1 MQNKVSTIYSPSVI
15 AKVLHSIACVSE
27 RLCIVLCLTLAT
39 STHASDAP
47 ESIVF
52 VLSGHAPVYERVANA
67 TEQRIKSKC
76 SSKFID
82 CKNLTFVNV
91 TVEKAPND
99 IANDALLT
107 VTLGI
112 KASKW
117 SEKSQG
123 ANKTINAMLPYD
135 PPKNAPIGVS
145 NSTSRIYIDQPYKRY
160 FDLIKTTTPRL
171 GRVGLLVHENNLD
184 QVGII
189 TEIANSR
196 GLTLKTSI
204 VSAERSV
211 GEALSYLLDDID
223 VLLALPDSRI
233 HNSQTISH
241 ILTTAYR
248 NNIPVFGFSSAYA
261 KAGAIAALY
270 TSPEDIAHQIS
281 DTVLDLLN
289 HDRFDSHSQQASY
302 FSVSFNFEVAR
313 SLGLPPISPSEIK
326 KTISQGSEK

>member
-1 MQNKVSTIYSPSVI
+1 MII
-15 AKVLHSIACVSE
+15 DACGM
-27 RLCIVLCLTLAT
+27 LFLLMCLAPAT
-39 STHASDAP
+39 SAYASDTS

-52 VLSGHAPVYERVANA
+52 VLSGDAPVYERVANA
-67 TEQRIKSKC
+67 AEQRIKNNCNSG
-76 SSKFID
+76 FID
-82 CKNLTFVNV
+82 CKKLVFKNV
-91 TVEKAPND
+91 AFENAAD
-99 IANDALLT
+99 EIANDTLLT
-107 VTLGI
+107 ITLGI

-117 SEKSQG
+117 ANNSQG
-123 ANKTINAMLPYD
+123 DKKIISAMLPYD
-135 PPKNAPIGVS
+135 PSKNTPLGAS
-145 NSTSRIYIDQPYKRY
+145 NSTARIYIDQPYERY

-184 QVGII
+184 QVDLI

-248 NNIPVFGFSSAYA
+248 NNIPVIGFSSAYV
-261 KAGAIAALY
+261 KAGAIAGVY
-270 TSPEDIAHQIS
+270 TSLEDIAHQVS
-281 DTVLDLLN
+281 DTVLNFLIQK
-289 HDRFDSHSQQASY
+289 RFDSHSQHASY

-326 KTISQGSEK
+326 QTISQGNEK

>member
-1 MQNKVSTIYSPSVI
+1 M
-15 AKVLHSIACVSE
+15 
-27 RLCIVLCLTLAT
+27 
-39 STHASDAP
+39 
-47 ESIVF
+47 
-52 VLSGHAPVYERVANA
+52 SGNAPVYERVANA
-67 TEQRIKSKC
+67 AKQRIKAEC
-76 SSKFID
+76 NSSFLD
-82 CKNLTFVNV
+82 CKNLAFTNV
-91 TVEKAPND
+91 KLKKATDN

-107 VTLGI
+107 VTLGT

-117 SEKSQG
+117 ADQSQD
-123 ANKTINAMLPYD
+123 AKKTIRAMLPYD
-135 PPKNAPIGVS
+135 LPKNTPVGAG
-145 NSTSRIYIDQPYKRY
+145 NSTARLYIDQPYKRY

-171 GRVGLLVHENNLD
+171 GRVGLLIHENHLS
-184 QVGII
+184 QVDL
-189 TEIANSR
+189 TTDIANSR

-248 NNIPVFGFSSAYA
+248 NNIPVFGFSSAYV
-261 KAGAIAALY
+261 KAGAIAAVY

-281 DTVLDLLN
+281 DTVINFLN
-289 HDRFDSHSQQASY
+289 HDRFDSRSQQASY

-326 KTISQGSEK
+326 KTISQGNDK